1 MKKRISLFTGVVIF
15 LVLIFLPPPEGLTVE
30 GWRTAAVAILMA
42 VWWITEAVPIP
53 VTALLPIV
61 LFPVLK
67 VLPVEETTALYA
79 NPIIFLFMGG
89 FILAIGMQ
97 TWNLHRRI
105 ALNILHLLGAKPTSI
120 IIGFI
125 IASAVISM
133 WVSNTAT
140 ALMMLPIG
148 ISVMELLDD
157 TDVNSRNF
165 KKVLLLSIAYSCS
178 IGGMGTLIGS
188 PPNALLAGFAKTNF
202 GFEISFIDWM
212 KVGIPVMLVS
222 LPLMYILLTKII
234 YPIHLKELPGGR
246 KLIKD
251 QLTQLGKFSNE
262 EKKVTI
268 VFCATALLWIIS
280 PLLQDLIPWI
290 SDAGIAITGATF
302 LFFLPTRQKEKKYIL
317 EWHDTRILPWGI
329 LILFG
334 GGLSLANG
342 IGKTGLAKWIG
353 GSITSMS
360 TLPIVLIIAMALLII
375 LTVTEL
381 MSNTAAIATF
391 LPIVTAVAIGLG
403 QNPLILAI
411 PITFAASCAFV
422 LPVST
427 PPNAIVYGSGKITIG
442 EMAKAGIWL
451 DIMFL
456 LILLLAAF
464 TIIPYAFGISWK

>member
-1 MKKRISLFTGVVIF
+1 MKKRVSLFTGLIIF
-15 LVLIFLPPPEGLTVE
+15 LILILLPPPVGLTVE
-30 GWRTAAVAILMA
+30 GWRTAAIAILMA

-67 VLPVEETTALYA
+67 VLPVEDATAFYA

-89 FILAIGMQ
+89 FILAIAMQ
-97 TWNLHRRI
+97 QWNLHKRI
-105 ALNILHLLGAKPTSI
+105 ALNILNLLGVKPTSI
-120 IIGFI
+120 VIGFI
-125 IASAVISM
+125 VASAVISM

-148 ISVMELLDD
+148 MSVMELLDD
-157 TDVNSRNF
+157 SDLNSRNF

-202 GFEISFIDWM
+202 GYTISFFDWM
-212 KVGIPVMLVS
+212 KVGIPIVIVS
-222 LPLMYILLTKII
+222 LPLMYILLSKII
-234 YPIHLKELPGGR
+234 YPIRLNELPGGK

-251 QLTQLGKFSNE
+251 QLSQLGKFSNE

-268 VFCATALLWIIS
+268 VFCATALFWIIS
-280 PLLQDLIPWI
+280 PVLKDLIPWI
-290 SDAGIAITGATF
+290 SDAGIAMTGATF
-302 LFFLPTRQKEKKYIL
+302 LFLLPTRSTEKKYIL
-317 EWHDTRILPWGI
+317 EWQDTKMIPWGI

-334 GGLSLANG
+334 GGLSLANA

-353 GSITSMS
+353 GSIVSMS
-360 TLPIVLIIAMALLII
+360 SLSLVLIIGLALVII

-391 LPIVTAVAIGLG
+391 LPIVTSVAIGLG
-403 QNPLILAI
+403 QNPLIMAI
-411 PITFAASCAFV
+411 TITFAASCAFV

-427 PPNAIVYGSGKITIG
+427 PPNAIVYGTGKISIG

-451 DIMFL
+451 DILFL
-456 LILLLAAF
+456 FLMLLAAF
-464 TIIPYAFGISWK
+464 TIIPYTFGIK

>member
-1 MKKRISLFTGVVIF
+1 MKKRVSLYTGFFIF
-15 LVLIFLPPPEGLTVE
+15 LVLILLPPPAGLTVE
-30 GWRTAAVAILMA
+30 GWKTAAVATLMA

-61 LFPVLK
+61 LFPILK
-67 VLPVEETTALYA
+67 VLPVEEATALYA

-97 TWNLHRRI
+97 QWNLHKRI
-105 ALNILHLLGAKPTSI
+105 ALNILNLLGAKPTSI
-120 IIGFI
+120 VIGFI
-125 IASAVISM
+125 VASAVISM

-157 TDVNSRNF
+157 SDLNSGNF

-202 GFEISFIDWM
+202 GYEISFFDWM
-212 KVGIPVMLVS
+212 KVGIPIMIVS

-234 YPIHLKELPGGR
+234 YPIRLKELPGGR

-251 QLTQLGKFSNE
+251 QLSQLGKFSNE

-268 VFCATALLWIIS
+268 VFCTTALLWIIS
-280 PLLQDLIPWI
+280 PILKDLIPWI
-290 SDAGIAITGATF
+290 SDAGIAMTGASV
-302 LFFLPTRQKEKKYIL
+302 LFVLPTRSKEKKYIL
-317 EWHDTRILPWGI
+317 EWKDTKMLPWGI

-353 GSITSMS
+353 GSIVSMNS
-360 TLPIVLIIAMALLII
+360 LSLVLIITLALIII

-381 MSNTAAIATF
+381 MSNTAAVATF
-391 LPIVTAVAIGLG
+391 LPIVTSVAIGLG
-403 QNPLILAI
+403 QNPLIMAI

-427 PPNAIVYGSGKITIG
+427 PPNAIVYGTGKISIS

-451 DIMFL
+451 DVLFL
-456 LILLLAAF
+456 FIILLAAF
-464 TIIPYAFGISWK
+464 TIIPYAFGIK